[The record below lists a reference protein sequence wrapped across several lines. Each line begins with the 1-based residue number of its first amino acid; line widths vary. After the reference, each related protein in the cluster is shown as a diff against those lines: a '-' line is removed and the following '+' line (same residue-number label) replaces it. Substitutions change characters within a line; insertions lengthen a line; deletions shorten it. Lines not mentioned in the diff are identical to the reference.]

1 MEMFLPLWIQIRNY
15 KSLPPGK
22 MTAAVQKLTAAEV
35 KRKIPRYLLSSS
47 VASPQSSA
55 VSSEAAMEDSAD
67 AVESASEAAAKVED
81 EDEDA
86 EEDEENFLSSGA
98 HVKPYVGSKR
108 RASNMLQQ
116 QQQQQQQA
124 PKPCIRLV
132 MSVRDAD
139 FGSCISNEGTTNAP
153 ILSIRLRGVPSLLP
167 ARLRDA
173 LHHICTDSRL
183 PTDGMKRSRASI
195 LEMTSC
201 FGDLGYSS
209 ASVPSFDGDFSTP
222 GSS

>member
-22 MTAAVQKLTAAEV
+22 MTAAVNKLSATEV
-35 KRKIPRYLLSSS
+35 QCKIPKYLLSTS
-47 VASPQSSA
+47 VPPSQSSA
-55 VSSEAAMEDSAD
+55 VSSQAAVVEMAD
-67 AVESASEAAAKVED
+67 AVASAAEAAATFED
-81 EDEDA
+81 EVEE
-86 EEDEENFLSSGA
+86 EEDSGA
-98 HVKPYVGSKR
+98 AVRPHAGSKR
-108 RASNMLQQ
+108 RASEIMQQPQQ
-116 QQQQQQQA
+116 QQQQQP

-167 ARLRDA
+167 PKLRDA

-201 FGDLGYSS
+201 FGDFGYSS